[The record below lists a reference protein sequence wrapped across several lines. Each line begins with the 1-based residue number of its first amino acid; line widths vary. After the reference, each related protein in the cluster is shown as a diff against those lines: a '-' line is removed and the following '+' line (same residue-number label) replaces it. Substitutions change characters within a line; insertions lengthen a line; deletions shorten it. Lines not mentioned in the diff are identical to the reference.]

1 MCKDKGAYGNSLNFF
16 IQFFCEHESSLKNK
30 VGHFFFFDRNF
41 SKSHLGSSCSGGLV
55 WGIGICLFHKFPD
68 DADVQSKLRTTG

>member
-30 VGHFFFFDRNF
+30 VGYFFFLIETSQN
-41 SKSHLGSSCSGGLV
+41 HTWEVHVQEVLSG
-55 WGIGICLFHKFPD
+55 
-68 DADVQSKLRTTG
+68 A